1 MIYKRDLRYIIVISF
16 ECLVKISFSFQL
28 KKILFNI
35 NMQIIYKDKNRT
47 MIGYLVK
54 LCERGLHGIRSF
66 LRENTIARHDESPR
80 CIADIVQS
88 VIIVDK

>member
-1 MIYKRDLRYIIVISF
+1 
-16 ECLVKISFSFQL
+16 
-28 KKILFNI
+28 
-35 NMQIIYKDKNRT
+35 
-47 MIGYLVK
+47 MIGYLAK

-66 LRENTIARHDESPR
+66 LRENAIARYDENPR